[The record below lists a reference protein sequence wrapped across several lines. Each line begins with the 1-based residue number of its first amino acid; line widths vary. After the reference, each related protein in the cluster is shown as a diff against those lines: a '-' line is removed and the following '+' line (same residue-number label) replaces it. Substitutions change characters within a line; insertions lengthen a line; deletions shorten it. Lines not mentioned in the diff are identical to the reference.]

1 MELQELGQAIGRGI
15 VRELADYVLIFLVL
29 SLVLK
34 FVSGYFGWWTD
45 DSDKSGFDR
54 SGLSI
59 KTDHKTGVQYL
70 SDGKG
75 GMMVRVDQDG
85 KPVIAK

>member
-15 VRELADYVLIFLVL
+15 VKELAHYVLVFLAV

-34 FVSGYFGWWTD
+34 YVSGYFGWWTD
-45 DSDKSGFDR
+45 DSDKSGFER

-75 GMMVRVDQDG
+75 GMMVRVDQNG